1 MSLTPE
7 LLALSDNWCLPF
19 IWIDGKL
26 MFPFIVFPVAS
37 LSLFSLRS
45 RVRFSFAVAKLQR
58 FFALCKCS
66 REIFQYL
73 REPPPQTID
82 SQWNKNMC
90 NNVNLCKHYI
100 SQLCCTTESIYSTT
114 KNIHFSYFRREENRT
129 FQPFEWSG
137 TTLFNS
143 QKGVKATWRESGRLL
158 SRWQRGPSRT
168 HVRGPR
174 GW

>member
-37 LSLFSLRS
+37 LSLFSFRS

-73 REPPPQTID
+73 REQAPQIID
-82 SQWNKNMC
+82 NQRNKNMY

-100 SQLCCTTESIYSTT
+100 SQLCCTTSLPLIFTLQSIFPAE
-114 KNIHFSYFRREENRT
+114 KIIRREGMSTCCRHISDQTAADRASAYICPGIE
-129 FQPFEWSG
+129 
-137 TTLFNS
+137 
-143 QKGVKATWRESGRLL
+143 
-158 SRWQRGPSRT
+158 
-168 HVRGPR
+168 
-174 GW
+174 

>member
-1 MSLTPE
+1 
-7 LLALSDNWCLPF
+7 
-19 IWIDGKL
+19 

-37 LSLFSLRS
+37 LSLFSFRS

-58 FFALCKCS
+58 FFALCKYS

-73 REPPPQTID
+73 REPPPQIID
-82 SQWNKNMC
+82 NQRNKNMY

-114 KNIHFSYFRREENRT
+114 KNIHFSYFRGEENRT
-129 FQPFEWSG
+129 FQPFERSA
-137 TTLFNS
+137 TTLFNP
-143 QKGVKATWRESGRLL
+143 QKSIKATWRESGRLL